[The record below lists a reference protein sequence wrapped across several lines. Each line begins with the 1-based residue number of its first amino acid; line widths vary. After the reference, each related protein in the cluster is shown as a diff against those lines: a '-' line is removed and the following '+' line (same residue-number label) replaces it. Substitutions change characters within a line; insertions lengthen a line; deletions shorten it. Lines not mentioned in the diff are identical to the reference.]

1 MEKPVRTLMKT
12 LSWRIVATSTTVILV
27 FLLTKDIMTS
37 ASVGLLEVLVKTIIY
52 FVHERAWNLLDFGRE
67 NFKPHFSTDNEN

>member
-27 FLLTKDIMTS
+27 FLLTRDIMTS

-67 NFKPHFSTDNEN
+67 NFKAHFSTDNEN